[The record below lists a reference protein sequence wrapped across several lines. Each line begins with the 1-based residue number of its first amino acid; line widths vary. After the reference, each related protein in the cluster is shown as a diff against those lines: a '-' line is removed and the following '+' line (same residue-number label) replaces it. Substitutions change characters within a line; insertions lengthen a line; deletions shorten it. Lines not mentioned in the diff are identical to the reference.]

1 MPGVFGG
8 YARPVTCCL
17 VEVTLPSSLSDT
29 ISTHLAVAD
38 SLLPVPTRAV
48 YDTSD
53 PYAVRFDFMLDAGHP
68 TPWHFERDM
77 LAEGV
82 RRPVGEGDIS
92 LRPRWAGGDRTLVMQ
107 LWGDTP
113 AGYESAVLIVDS
125 AQVSCFLEQ
134 SYGLVARGSESWD
147 IDGFLHS
154 IRTPD

>member
-1 MPGVFGG
+1 M
-8 YARPVTCCL
+8 L
-17 VEVTLPSSLSDT
+17 SSLSDT

-53 PYAVRFDFMLDAGHP
+53 PYAVRFEFMLDDESP

-92 LRPRWAGGDRTLVMQ
+92 LRPRWTGGHHTLVMQ

-113 AGYESAVLIVDS
+113 AGYESAVLIVDC

-147 IDGFLHS
+147 IDGFLDS
-154 IRTPD
+154 IRCPE